1 MVFISVCYHVTICN
15 DLRSVKVFK
24 NAYHLLTFIPEYP
37 CLLSSSI
44 LRSTVK
50 KTSKSKF
57 LMQIKTFS
65 PKESSV
71 KNIGIKDTL
80 QIKMLHDKT

>member
-57 LMQIKTFS
+57 LMQIKTFFS
-65 PKESSV
+65 QRKFSEKYRNKRHITNQDAP
-71 KNIGIKDTL
+71 
-80 QIKMLHDKT
+80 